1 MTSQERYQA
10 KKAAAHK
17 REMILGLGDNVE
29 VKFRYAGGKTYR
41 LKSSIHEYGD
51 GKTSHSLSVWTDE
64 IFGRGMNVDK
74 VTDTALK
81 LYSFDMMGTR
91 TTYSMDINKMDFTV
105 GFQYDENGHKIELAI
120 DDIKQQPEF

>member
-1 MTSQERYQA
+1 MVMTNKERYQA

-41 LKSSIHEYGD
+41 LKSSIFTYPD
-51 GKTSHSLSVWTDE
+51 GRVDHSLSVWTDE
-64 IFGRGMNVDK
+64 IFSVNGMNVDK

-81 LYSFDMMGTR
+81 LYTFDMMGNK
-91 TTYSMDINKMDFTV
+91 TTYSMYINAMDFTI
-105 GFQYDENGHKIELAI
+105 DEPE
-120 DDIKQQPEF
+120 QQPEF

>member
-17 REMILGLGDNVE
+17 REMILGLGDGVE
-29 VKFRYAGGKTYR
+29 IKFQYGGKTYR
-41 LKSSIHEYGD
+41 LRSSIFTYPD
-51 GKTSHSLSVWTDE
+51 GKVDHSLSVWQDTL
-64 IFGRGMNVDK
+64 FGRGMNVDK

-81 LYSFDMMGTR
+81 LYNFDLMDTK
-91 TTYSMDINKMDFTV
+91 TTYSMDINKMDFTI
-105 GFQYDENGHKIELAI
+105 GYQYDENGHKIELAI